1 MRKTISFLRGMVTNG
16 ILTGQPWT
24 TQGVDPKECD
34 GKWMVLAMSGN
45 AESSWSYLED
55 NPSTGFFEA
64 KLDLPSKKN
73 VHIMLYCEGVNC
85 SEDDKKIKDQYG
97 KIKQETGNAVTDE
110 QLDQCFAPKNMI
122 PFGGIY
128 INTDHLSQSKET
140 ASIVHMREDIYCM
153 LSSPDHFSV
162 KDNEKKTEMIENKL
176 TKLSDELEDILADH
190 QARKQAVLEKM
201 CGKDIASK
209 LWNMIS
215 SVNFSENS
223 AASWGQGSGVKL
235 SPSVYEDI
243 TNARLNNTIHRDAV
257 NALQGMVE
265 SMVNRGVCIKSISMK
280 RLFEE
285 WDKHTSHKVSTDYN
299 YTFDET
305 EMPPPG
311 MKLDPEKKVIIG
323 DQAKAG
329 AGYYLA
335 SLRHME
341 SKMSMSIAAIAD
353 LQRRNAEW
361 NSDALKQHLSH
372 CVWMLV
378 SKSEQDINM
387 DCEDQADKQKA
398 LLRTFFDKEL
408 IQKEINARKVKPDLK
423 KKLLLVTKM
432 IQDNIEIT
440 DVGIKTGDGSTV
452 ATALVLASGAKLD
465 GPQLPG
471 AESQKFDKSDV
482 VEVMNR
488 SPSLGGHA
496 QCERMRP
503 CNEKFDSEHKVK
515 IWSIEHIQDNEGTGG
530 TVCKQTELDMSST
543 LKTKVK
549 LQVVASVA
557 SCASLET
564 MGKVEMLNK
573 ALAKCCIQGN
583 PEKIICTMT
592 QITAQLALSNVPNIK
607 LVQFTDKADDNF
619 TKLICNWCG
628 NTVISQNKKGEFQ
641 VDASNMID
649 HSILMILVAEKD
661 QKYWNLIDKF
671 RGLFEKTYTTRA
683 NHDEL
688 QATMLQEMKKAGI
701 DTKIPK
707 YTNTDK
713 RGKNAWDEWSTEN
726 IRGDFV
732 VQESPFITNEEVAE
746 RICKSSSLSPSHV
759 VVIPGPCCGPRGY
772 VLSRRII
779 ITS

>member
-1 MRKTISFLRGMVTNG
+1 MRKIISFLRGMVTNG
-16 ILTGQPWT
+16 TLTGQPWT
-24 TQGVDPKECD
+24 TQGFDPKECD
-34 GKWMVLAMSGN
+34 GKWMVLAMSDN
-45 AESSWSYLED
+45 AETSWGYLKH
-55 NPSTGFFEA
+55 NPNTGSFQVE
-64 KLDLPSKKN
+64 LDLPQNGN
-73 VHIMLYCEGVNC
+73 VHVMLYCEGVNY
-85 SEDDKKIKDQYG
+85 SEDDKQIQAQYPKIM
-97 KIKQETGNAVTDE
+97 QETGNAVTKE
-110 QLDQCFAPKNMI
+110 QLNQCFAPKNMI
-122 PFGGIY
+122 PFGGILV
-128 INTDHLSQSKET
+128 NAGDLSRNEQGVSV
-140 ASIVHMREDIYCM
+140 VHMREDIYFV
-153 LSSPDHFSV
+153 LSSSNHSFV
-162 KDNEKKTEMIENKL
+162 NGNMEMVDNQL
-176 TKLSDELEDILADH
+176 TILSDKMEDILADH

-223 AASWGQGSGVKL
+223 AASWGQGLGVKL

-265 SMVNRGVCIKSISMK
+265 SMVNRGVCIKSISLK

-299 YTFDET
+299 YKFDET

-311 MKLDPEKKVIIG
+311 MKLDPEKKVIMG

-335 SLRHME
+335 SLRQME

-398 LLRTFFDKEL
+398 LLRAFFDKEL

-452 ATALVLASGAKLD
+452 STALVLAGEPKLD

-482 VEVMNR
+482 VEVMNEI
-488 SPSLGGHA
+488 PSLGGHA
-496 QCERMRP
+496 QNERMIP

-515 IWSIEHIQDNEGTGG
+515 IWSIEHLQDNEGTGA
-530 TVCKQTELDMSST
+530 TVRKQTELDMSST
-543 LKTKVK
+543 LKTKMK

-607 LVQFTDKADDNF
+607 LVQYTDKADGNF

-628 NTVISQNKKGEFQ
+628 NTVISQNEKGEFQ

-661 QKYWNLIDKF
+661 QKYWNLINKF

-707 YTNTDK
+707 LTNTDK

-746 RICKSSSLSPSHV
+746 RLCKSSSLSPSHV

>member
-1 MRKTISFLRGMVTNG
+1 MRETISFLRGMVTNG

-24 TQGVDPKECD
+24 TQGFDPKECD
-34 GKWMVLAMSGN
+34 GKWMVLAMSSK
-45 AESSWSYLED
+45 AKSTWSYLKHNQE
-55 NPSTGFFEA
+55 TGLFQVE
-64 KLDLPSKKN
+64 LDLPQDSN
-73 VHIMLYCEGVNC
+73 VHVMLYCEGVNY
-85 SEDDKKIKDQYG
+85 SEDDKQIQAQYAKIM
-97 KIKQETGNAVTDE
+97 QETGNSVTVQ
-110 QLDQCFAPKNMI
+110 QLNQCFAPKNMI
-122 PFGGIY
+122 PFGGILV
-128 INTDHLSQSKET
+128 NATDLSRNEHGVSV
-140 ASIVHMREDIYCM
+140 VHMREDIYCV
-153 LSSPDHFSV
+153 LSSSNHSFV
-162 KDNEKKTEMIENKL
+162 NGNMEMVDNQL
-176 TKLSDELEDILADH
+176 TILSDKLEDILADH

-209 LWNMIS
+209 LWTMIS

-265 SMVNRGVCIKSISMK
+265 SMVNRGVCIESISMK

-299 YTFDET
+299 YKFDET

-311 MKLDPEKKVIIG
+311 MNLDPEKKVIMG

-329 AGYYLA
+329 AGYYKA

-341 SKMSMSIAAIAD
+341 SKMYMSIAAIAD

-361 NSDALKQHLSH
+361 NSDALKKHLSH

-378 SKSEQDINM
+378 SKSDQDINM

-398 LLRTFFDKEL
+398 LLRAFFDKKL
-408 IQKEINARKVKPDLK
+408 IQKEINTRKVKPDLK
-423 KKLLLVTKM
+423 QKLLLVTKM

-440 DVGIKTGDGSTV
+440 DVGIETGDGSKV
-452 ATALVLASGAKLD
+452 GTALVLAGGAKLD

-482 VEVMNR
+482 MEIMNR
-488 SPSLGGHA
+488 NSSLGGHA
-496 QCERMRP
+496 QNERMRQYE
-503 CNEKFDSEHKVK
+503 EKFDLEHKVK
-515 IWSIEHIQDNEGTGG
+515 IFKLEHLQDNEGTGA

-543 LKTKVK
+543 LKTQMK

-557 SCASLET
+557 FCATFET

-619 TKLICNWCG
+619 AKIFCNWCG
-628 NTVISQNKKGEFQ
+628 NTVYSKNKKNEFQ
-641 VDASNMID
+641 VDGSNMMDNSKI
-649 HSILMILVAEKD
+649 MVFVAKKD
-661 QKYWNLIDKF
+661 QEYWNLIDTF
-671 RGLFEKTYTTRA
+671 RRLFEKTYTTRA

-688 QATMLQEMKKAGI
+688 QATMLQEMKAAGI
-701 DTKIPK
+701 DTEIPK

-713 RGKNAWDEWSTEN
+713 RGKNAWDEWSTEK

-732 VQESPFITNEEVAE
+732 VQESPFITNEEVAD